1 MLNRLIAGLATASSI
16 EECVEILK
24 QMLNTLDCEKFTLCL
39 VSNWEKA
46 YHTLALE
53 EDTFYSEFMTAPLIW
68 DNGESRSVA
77 NFPTCN
83 LMPEELTTGGNVN
96 YFLPIH
102 FDDRCLGYIIMTNS
116 DFPIYSVLCHT
127 MTMSISNAVEHV
139 SKLNVLDPLCKIYNR
154 NGFIMNADKIY
165 KECIE
170 EGSDIVVSFI
180 DLDGL
185 KLINDNYGHKE
196 GDFAIVKTAEAISDC
211 CSDDMV
217 CARFGGDEFV
227 AFGREDR
234 HALMSFE
241 ERLNKKL
248 GEINADVSKPY
259 SIAASIGTIIA
270 PAAEDLKI
278 MDIIQMADDKMYNI
292 KKDRK
297 AART

>member
-1 MLNRLIAGLATASSI
+1 
-16 EECVEILK
+16 
-24 QMLNTLDCEKFTLCL
+24 
-39 VSNWEKA
+39 
-46 YHTLALE
+46 
-53 EDTFYSEFMTAPLIW
+53 
-68 DNGESRSVA
+68 
-77 NFPTCN
+77 
-83 LMPEELTTGGNVN
+83 MPEELTTGGNVN